1 MSNKPFIPSFDDIV
15 FENRNRAYG
24 AYVIRKRKERTAAI
38 AFVAGLI
45 FMMAVIKLPYLI
57 MDAMESMRS
66 DKEEEMV
73 IGVDMDETLPEPPK
87 PLIDE
92 ATPPPPPP
100 PPPPTTQVT
109 EMTQSTV
116 TTEPEPVEQVDPDKM
131 LKTQD
136 QQVNTAPANSDYT
149 PPSGDAGTGDPVA
162 QETVDMSAVE
172 EKPLFSGDLNKF
184 LSSNL
189 NYPEECVEGGIQ
201 GRVIVEFVVGTDGKI
216 TDVSV
221 KRGVHALLDREAM
234 RVVKSMPAWTP
245 GRQGGKAVPV
255 RYRQPIT
262 FQLGG

>member
-15 FENRNRAYG
+15 FEHRNKAYG
-24 AYVIRKRKERTAAI
+24 AYVIRKRKERTALI

-45 FMMAVIKLPYLI
+45 LVMAIIKLPYLI
-57 MDAMESMRS
+57 MGALDGMKTEEKTTVVTELEMD
-66 DKEEEMV
+66 DKLPPPVKEVEEV
-73 IGVDMDETLPEPPK
+73 K
-87 PLIDE
+87 PI
-92 ATPPPPPP
+92 APPPPPP
-100 PPPPTTQVT
+100 PPPPTVSDVARTTLAGEPEIKDNPDPEAQLDQDKLKNVGDAKAP
-109 EMTQSTV
+109 EYV
-116 TTEPEPVEQVDPDKM
+116 PTTE
-131 LKTQD
+131 TG
-136 QQVNTAPANSDYT
+136 N
-149 PPSGDAGTGDPVA
+149 GDPAPV
-162 QETVDMSAVE
+162 ETVDMSAVE